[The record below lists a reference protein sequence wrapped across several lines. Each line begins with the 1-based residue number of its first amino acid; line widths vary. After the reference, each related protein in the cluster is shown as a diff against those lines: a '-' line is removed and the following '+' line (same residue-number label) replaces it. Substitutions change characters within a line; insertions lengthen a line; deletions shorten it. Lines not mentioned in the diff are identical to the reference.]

1 MTPINLHDFEHLAES
16 RLPKPIYDYFA
27 SGAGDEITARDNL
40 SAWGRWRLRP
50 RVLVDVSACD
60 TATTVLGQPMAA
72 PVLTA
77 PCALNALAHP
87 DGELAVARAAA
98 ALGLTQ
104 VVSTFSAYSL
114 EEIAAA
120 APAGRRWFQLYCFKD
135 RGLTAALVRRAE
147 AAGYGAVCVTVDTP
161 QAGLRER
168 DMRNRFQLPVGVAPK
183 ALAQAQADT
192 FRDAHRADAAPHQN
206 LAHLLDSSLTWDL
219 IGWLRSLTRL
229 PILLKGVMCA
239 EDARLAVQYGVDG
252 VIVSN
257 HGGRQLD
264 GALATADV
272 LPEIVETVQGRLEV
286 LVDGGLR
293 RGSDVL
299 KAVALGARAVLIG
312 RPYVWALAVDGE
324 AGVQTALSI
333 LLNELRLSM
342 ALAGCASLADLTRD
356 RVVRHG

>member
-1 MTPINLHDFEHLAES
+1 MTPINLHDFERLAES

-206 LAHLLDSSLTWDL
+206 LAHLLDSGLTWDL

-239 EDARLAVQYGVDG
+239 EDARLAVQHGVDG

-272 LPEIVETVQGRLEV
+272 LPEIVETAQGRLEV

-324 AGVQTALSI
+324 TGVQTALSI